1 VSCRFRLAMREAVP
15 SLAWI
20 SQTRASQGG
29 EVAVIGQ
36 FSGA

>member
-1 VSCRFRLAMREAVP
+1 MAESTRISLA
-15 SLAWI
+15 LAWI